1 MISAPLPLVEIQNI
15 LRARGEFD
23 AAWRLYEVYLGFKSG
38 DLQLKLAYHALLREN
53 GYHVS
58 FMVEEADGFFYMALV
73 QVPPEKRDL
82 QLQANKLLGS
92 LLEGC
97 KCLPQHST

>member
-1 MISAPLPLVEIQNI
+1 MRSAPLPLVEVQNL

-38 DLQLKLAYHALLREN
+38 DLQLKIAHEALLREN
-53 GYHVS
+53 GYFVR
-58 FMVEEADGFFYMALV
+58 FMVEEADGFFYMALEEV
-73 QVPPEKRDL
+73 LLEKRNL
-82 QLQANKLLGS
+82 KREANKLLGS

-97 KCLPQHST
+97 KCLPQH